1 MIEIKTGTMEEKII
15 KILQEFYPITVEEI
29 SKKLHVSKSNAE
41 FELIKLQS
49 KGIVEIEPLPGKT
62 FVRLLRHDFTFVGR
76 RHQKK
81 FIKRKRGRI
90 AEKEEDENDIM
101 FG

>member
-15 KILQEFYPITVEEI
+15 KILQEFYPITVGEI
-29 SKKLHVSKSNAE
+29 SKKLHISKSNAE

-81 FIKRKRGRI
+81 FIKRKRSRI

>member
-49 KGIVEIEPLPGKT
+49 KGIVEIETLPGKT

-81 FIKRKRGRI
+81 FIKRKRSRI

>member
-81 FIKRKRGRI
+81 FIKRKRSRI
-90 AEKEEDENDIM
+90 AEKEEDENDVM

>member
-29 SKKLHVSKSNAE
+29 SKKLHISKSNAE

-90 AEKEEDENDIM
+90 AEKEEDENDIT

>member
-1 MIEIKTGTMEEKII
+1 
-15 KILQEFYPITVEEI
+15 
-29 SKKLHVSKSNAE
+29 
-41 FELIKLQS
+41 QS

-81 FIKRKRGRI
+81 FIKRKRSRI

>member
-29 SKKLHVSKSNAE
+29 SKKLHISKSNAE

-81 FIKRKRGRI
+81 FIKRKRSRI
-90 AEKEEDENDIM
+90 VEKEEDENDIM

>member
-81 FIKRKRGRI
+81 FIKSKRSRI

>member
-81 FIKRKRGRI
+81 FIKRKRSRI

>member
-15 KILQEFYPITVEEI
+15 KILQEFYPITVKEI
-29 SKKLHVSKSNAE
+29 SKKLHISKSNAE